1 MNGQISF
8 SCDGCGSNLKAPSR
22 KAGNCFPCPNC
33 AMSVVVPPVFRE
45 YVATSL
51 PLTSQ
56 SRNSGIPETAPKD
69 ERVLVR
75 LSPTLLGESPFG
87 SSVVMAFAAGLIAHG
102 IANSISACIV
112 GGALGIFIAAICWLD
127 RSRTT
132 LTVTNTKTIL
142 QRSFFSFSTTEV
154 RHSDVRNIQVTQS
167 LGQRLAN
174 SGRIKLSTS
183 GQSGFEIEINGI
195 DNPMHVKSLIDKCRR

>member
-1 MNGQISF
+1 M
-8 SCDGCGSNLKAPSR
+8 
-22 KAGNCFPCPNC
+22 
-33 AMSVVVPPVFRE
+33 
-45 YVATSL
+45 
-51 PLTSQ
+51 
-56 SRNSGIPETAPKD
+56 
-69 ERVLVR
+69 
-75 LSPTLLGESPFG
+75 
-87 SSVVMAFAAGLIAHG
+87 
-102 IANSISACIV
+102 
-112 GGALGIFIAAICWLD
+112 ALGGHGRTAAQIHADRRPEFITG
-127 RSRTT
+127 SRTT
-132 LTVTNTKTIL
+132 LTVTTTRTIL